1 MKFAVIAHHVGE
13 FPVRLM
19 CDALRVSPAGF
30 YAAQTRPSS
39 ARQRSDQRLR
49 LEIRAVHAATR
60 RRYGAPKIHQE
71 LRAQGIRCGHNRVA
85 RLMRLDGL
93 RSKRA
98 RAFKV
103 TTQAGHACAVAANHL
118 ARQFRVTTHPIRDRA
133 WVADI
138 TYLAT
143 QSGWLYL
150 AVILDLASRR
160 VVGWCADSRLDH
172 SLPLRALTRALRQ
185 RQPHAGALHHSDR
198 GVQYASAAYQQLLAD
213 HGLVCSMSRPGNCW
227 DNAVTESFFATL
239 KTELADDAHWP
250 SRTAAYHDLQ
260 QYIEIWYNRQRRH
273 QTLGYR
279 TPTQYEKEI
288 LKAG

>member
-1 MKFAVIAHHVGE
+1 MKFAVIARHVGE

-30 YAAQTRPSS
+30 YAAQTRPPS
-39 ARQRSDQRLR
+39 ARQRRDQRLR

-103 TTQAGHACAVAANHL
+103 TTQSTHAWPVAPNLL
-118 ARQFRVTTHPIRDRA
+118 ARQFDLGAHVEQDRA
-133 WVADI
+133 WAADI
-138 TYLAT
+138 TYLPT
-143 QSGWLYL
+143 REGWLYL
-150 AVILDLASRR
+150 AVVLDLASRC
-160 VVGWCADSRLDH
+160 VVGWCADSRLGH
-172 SLPLRALTRALRQ
+172 ALTRRALEMALR
-185 RQPHAGALHHSDR
+185 RRHPPGGLLHHSDR
-198 GVQYASAAYQQLLAD
+198 GLQYANAGYRQLLAQ
-213 HGLVCSMSRPGNCW
+213 HGLCCSMSRLGNCW

-239 KTELADDAHWP
+239 KTELAHDATWTT
-250 SRTAAYHDLQ
+250 RAAAYHDLAE
-260 QYIEIWYNRQRRH
+260 YIESWYNRQRRH
-273 QTLGYR
+273 QTLGYL
-279 TPTQYEKEI
+279 TPVQYEREV